1 MSHALLTRLRSLVD
15 VDVDLDELRLAAD
28 AYQTEVDKVIS
39 KQPDVTS
46 YVSRLERRYDDAHAS
61 TEEIPSPDTMVRE
74 LEDFL
79 RSQRQN
85 TENTEES

>member
-1 MSHALLTRLRSLVD
+1 MRLRSLVD

-46 YVSRLERRYDDAHAS
+46 YVSRLEQRYDEANQS

-85 TENTEES
+85 TENTEDS